1 MTSGRPSCKHPM
13 DGRDNSNEKPCL
25 WGFSDDPT
33 EHHRKCG
40 WSQGWP
46 PCWLMHVIEALG
58 ARFVGQYLKTL
69 IERTKGLVEWK
80 YMLIYFVLID
90 SYTPI
95 FFYVGWFIVKLLRFL
110 GHWQAMS
117 VGIMMAVSST
127 TANGYHWAATAAPFI
142 IIIVL
147 SPFLAPYLVS
157 RRYGSMYL
165 SNLLMN
171 QSPRAFARVPVLT
184 RVNDSKLA
192 TRSF

>member
-1 MTSGRPSCKHPM
+1 MRLVTRLTTVLTDARDRGTRRSICWSIFEDTHRENEGFGRM
-13 DGRDNSNEKPCL
+13 E
-25 WGFSDDPT
+25 
-33 EHHRKCG
+33 
-40 WSQGWP
+40 
-46 PCWLMHVIEALG
+46 
-58 ARFVGQYLKTL
+58 
-69 IERTKGLVEWK
+69 
-80 YMLIYFVLID
+80 IYVDLLD